1 METNQKLSNMAQEG
15 MFTHNGIYT
24 DERCHISAPIVW
36 VNVFVATPENRDK
49 TDAQFMDLVAE
60 TIHARISK
68 RTPHV
73 SISITPE
80 PMHHRV
86 MGCLSLPARGDYWAF
101 TRFRDL
107 YLYAFLRDALE
118 LALFYQAECAA
129 GNIEIDRMR
138 LFRLF
143 HLRSDA
149 F

>member
-1 METNQKLSNMAQEG
+1 MVQEG

-24 DERCHISAPIVW
+24 DEKCHIRGPIVW
-36 VNVFVATPENRDK
+36 VNVFVATPENRNK
-49 TDAQFMDLVAE
+49 TDAEFMDLVAE
-60 TIHARISK
+60 TIHVGISK
-68 RTPHV
+68 KTHV
-73 SISITPE
+73 SVSVTPE

-101 TRFRDL
+101 ARFRDL
-107 YLYAFLRDALE
+107 YFETFLRDALE

-129 GNIEIDRMR
+129 GNIEIDRER
-138 LFRLF
+138 LFRLL

>member
-1 METNQKLSNMAQEG
+1 

-24 DERCHISAPIVW
+24 DERCQISGPIVW
-36 VNVFVATPENRDK
+36 VNVFVATPKNHHQ
-49 TDAQFMDLVAE
+49 TDAEFMDLVAE
-60 TIHARISK
+60 TIQARIAK
-68 RTPHV
+68 KVPHV
-73 SISITPE
+73 SVSITPE

-101 TRFRDL
+101 TQFQDS
-107 YLYAFLRDALE
+107 YLDAFLRDALE
-118 LALFYQAECAA
+118 LALFYQAECAI
-129 GNIEIDRMR
+129 GNIEIDRRR